1 MNTMTRQEQYRQQ
14 VLSKLINEIEIQY
27 HEKIY
32 WHNLK
37 LPFMNTK
44 DLHGYGGKPSHY
56 EQFYNYVTNN
66 YGILSD
72 EVDELW
78 KDYSRYIF
86 DLHKEL
92 DKKTFI

>member
-27 HEKIY
+27 HEKIN

-44 DLHGYGGKPSHY
+44 DL
-56 EQFYNYVTNN
+56 
-66 YGILSD
+66 LS
-72 EVDELW
+72 
-78 KDYSRYIF
+78 
-86 DLHKEL
+86 
-92 DKKTFI
+92 